1 MAVANRAKF
10 FDKLYR
16 LLRKQYEVHLPSA
29 DRPVLEQALFA
40 VCLENATCQAAEAA
54 FARLRERFFDW
65 NEIRVSSPRELAES
79 LDGLP
84 DPLQRGRAIKAIL
97 QSVFESRYAFDLE
110 GLRRLSL
117 GQAGKELTKLD
128 GVSAFVVAFVLQ
140 AALKGHT
147 IPLDDA
153 TIRVVHRLGLASE
166 EADPEEMRA
175 SLERLVPKS
184 RGPAFCSLLR
194 ELAFDVC
201 LPEEPRVRRCVL
213 AEICPTAKQIAEAP
227 KLRPPKVKK
236 TAGAPK
242 VPTTA
247 RRKHR

>member
-16 LLRKQYEVHLPSA
+16 LLHKQYEVHVPPE
-29 DRPVLEQALFA
+29 RPVLEQALFG
-40 VCLENATCQAAEAA
+40 VCLENATWQAAEAA

-65 NEIRVSSPRELAES
+65 NEVRVSSPRELAES
-79 LDGLP
+79 LDGLS
-84 DPLQRGRAIKAIL
+84 DPLQRARAIKAIL

-117 GQAGKELTKLD
+117 GQAAKELGALD
-128 GVSAFVVAFVLQ
+128 GISPFVVAFVLQ
-140 AALKGHT
+140 AALKGHA
-147 IPLDDA
+147 IPLDET
-153 TIRVVHRLGLASE
+153 TIRVVRRLGLAGE
-166 EADPEEMRA
+166 QADCEEMRA
-175 SLERLVPKS
+175 SLERLVSKT

-201 LPEEPRVRRCVL
+201 LPDEPRVRRCVV

-227 KLRPPKVKK
+227 KVRAPKAKK
-236 TAGAPK
+236 TASTSKAPL
-242 VPTTA
+242 TA